1 MAQTVAPLTQESP
14 LIFAHRFLDLESASM
29 PKQWNK
35 LSMFF
40 VDTPK
45 PQWNKVHIVDIVDVG
60 VDPEDSATD
69 VSISTNW
76 LGDLNLSLQLSSY
89 PSMRLPL
96 TVPSTS
102 ACFGDHYF
110 DFDLVLSHSRQER
123 TGNGSVHQSRD
134 QSVWKVKESSF
145 EPIITL
151 AAAIHYVTEIS
162 SEATDRAKKENASRT
177 LAILNYFHNHPGKP
191 LPSKLSSGAGNICG

>member
-1 MAQTVAPLTQESP
+1 MAQAVAPPTQESP

-35 LSMFF
+35 LSIFF
-40 VDTPK
+40 IDTPK
-45 PQWNKVHIVDIVDVG
+45 PQWNKVHIVDIVDIG

-76 LGDLNLSLQLSSY
+76 LGDLNLSPQLSGY

-102 ACFGDHYF
+102 ACYGDHYF
-110 DFDLVLSHSRQER
+110 DFDLVLSDNRQER
-123 TGNGSVHQSRD
+123 AENGLVQQPKD
-134 QSVWKVKESSF
+134 QSVWKIKESSF

-151 AAAIHYVTEIS
+151 ATAIRYVTEIS
-162 SEATDRAKKENASRT
+162 SKATDRAKKENASRT
-177 LAILNYFHNHPGKP
+177 VAILNYFRNHPDKP
-191 LPSKLSSGAGNICG
+191 LPSKLASGAGHICG